1 MRALPGLVFSVLLLR
16 GALAAPPLESN
27 YAAHGRL
34 LLAPFASAPFPHPDR
49 AAGHTYQGKHYPA
62 ADHYTDNTVALF
74 IPHGFRETDRVDLVV
89 HFHGWRNDVAGTLR
103 TFRLPEQF
111 AASRK
116 NAVLVVPEGPRH
128 APDSF
133 GGKLEDPG
141 GFKRFVAEVAATLR
155 SRGAFR
161 RTDWS
166 VGRILLSGHSGG
178 YRVIA
183 GILDRGGQTEPIA
196 EVWLFDALYGR
207 ADSYLA
213 WADRTGGRLLNIYT
227 DRGGTKAESEKL
239 RDRLVARGSPVLAT
253 IETALAPAALRAG
266 RFVFIHTELGHDD
279 VLARRDQ
286 FALFLR
292 TSVLADR

>member
-16 GALAAPPLESN
+16 GALAAPPVASD

-34 LLAPFASAPFPHPDR
+34 IVAALATAPFPHPDR

-74 IPHGFRETDRVDLVV
+74 IPHGFRETDRIDLVV

-103 TFRLPEQF
+103 SFRLPEQF

-116 NAVLVVPEGPRH
+116 NAVLVVPEGPRL

-133 GGKLEDPG
+133 GGKLEDPE
-141 GFKRFVAEVAATLR
+141 GFKRFVAEVTATLR
-155 SRGAFR
+155 ARAGFR
-161 RTDWS
+161 AAHGS
-166 VGRILLSGHSGG
+166 VGRIILSGHSGG

-183 GILDRGGQTEPIA
+183 GILDRGGLTDQVS

-207 ADSYLA
+207 SDSYVA
-213 WADRTGGRLLNIYT
+213 WADRTRGRLLNIYT

-239 RDRLVARGSPVLAT
+239 RDRLAARGTPLLASAEAT
-253 IETALAPAALRAG
+253 LDPAALRTG
-266 RFVFIHTELGHDD
+266 RFVFIHTDLGHDD
-279 VLARRDQ
+279 VLAARDQ